1 MESKVSNSN
10 KREQA
15 IKEPSEFS
23 TNLETKMARRST
35 CFEKGTSENTGF
47 KRTNNGRTSR
57 KKTGSEIVL
66 AQNTISCHT
75 YSANVIFLS
84 LQLILTASVSFR
96 GSEQV
101 LTLVNHAFGNPLE
114 RIPSWSSVRGWFLRI
129 GYYKLMCPKEIADDW
144 CWILDHTIQLGKTKC
159 LLILGIRLSELPANK
174 QALRHQDLVPIAL
187 IPVETSTGE
196 IVHLQLKEACLKTGI
211 PRVIISDYGSD
222 LKAGIE
228 KFCQENPSC
237 IPLYDIKHKT
247 ACLLKADMEKDEQW
261 LAFRKQAAQTRNQL
275 QQTALSHLKAPN
287 QRSKARYMNINILLK
302 WAKNTLNVIEN
313 KDDFSEAERQQLPKL
328 EWLKSYKDPLEGW
341 DESLQVMM
349 LTEQWVRKEG
359 IGEGAYSNLTQ
370 YLAKKQPVL
379 KHERAIQ
386 LKEKVTDFVHLQENL
401 AQGEKRLPASSEVI
415 ESVFGKQKYIERDYV
430 KEGFTSLII
439 GIGALVGTMTV
450 ETVKEAMIATPVK
463 MVTDWCKNT
472 LGETLQSKKIEAYSN
487 KEKGTKVG
495 SSLLIDT

>member
-1 MESKVSNSN
+1 
-10 KREQA
+10 
-15 IKEPSEFS
+15 
-23 TNLETKMARRST
+23 
-35 CFEKGTSENTGF
+35 
-47 KRTNNGRTSR
+47 
-57 KKTGSEIVL
+57 
-66 AQNTISCHT
+66 
-75 YSANVIFLS
+75 
-84 LQLILTASVSFR
+84 VSFR

-101 LTLVNHAFGNPLE
+101 LTLVNDTFGKPLE
-114 RIPSWSSVRGWFLRI
+114 RIPSWSSVRFWFLRM

-159 LLILGIRLSELPANK
+159 LLILGIRLSELPTKK

-196 IVHLQLKEACLKTGI
+196 IVHLQLEETCLKTGI

-222 LKAGIE
+222 LKAGIGT
-228 KFCQENPSC
+228 FCQENPSC

-287 QRSKARYMNINILLK
+287 QRSKARYMNVNILIK

-313 KDDFSEAERQQLPKL
+313 KNDFSEAEQQQLPKL
-328 EWLKSYKDPLEGW
+328 EWLKSYKDPLEAW

-349 LTEQWVRKEG
+349 LTEQWVREEG
-359 IGEGAYSNLTQ
+359 IGEGAHSNLIQHLT
-370 YLAKKQPVL
+370 KKLPVL
-379 KHERAIQ
+379 KHEKAIQ
-386 LKEKVTDFVHLQENL
+386 LKKQVTDFVHLQENQ

-415 ESVFGKQKYIERDYV
+415 ESVFGKQKYIERDYA

-463 MVTDWCKNT
+463 VVTDWCKNT
-472 LGETLQSKKIEAYSN
+472 LGETLQSRRIKVYSN
-487 KEKGTKVG
+487 KEKGTKTG
-495 SSLLIDT
+495 SSLLVDS